1 VLLSALLIAHLDY
14 GAAHKA
20 RPGLCSTLAV
30 GRARARVTARAAR
43 GRALCE
49 QRRAP
54 LDWARRQAGSFHSP
68 VLAGSRAQAGRR
80 PARVCSSARRPP
92 PLRRRPPTAQML
104 RDSGLQEPAPGG
116 GGAARRRAAPRA
128 PLPPPPPPPAMLE
141 SVAPLAAPAPLAK
154 RPPAAG
160 GAGRWRA
167 PAYQQTPAAAEC
179 SRVKQQ
185 IYLVPPPVQPC
196 LAGACTR
203 WPTARPLA
211 LLRAP
216 AAGSP
221 AAGRLHA
228 GRGGP
233 VGLSDSGRRIGVP
246 RLWDGRARL
255 MGGLAAG
262 GAQEEM
268 AASGADAA
276 GAAYR
281 ERVAQASEA
290 FTARDFATASALK
303 AEARAGR
310 AWAGRF
316 GLNMRGHAEV
326 GLLGFV
332 GACGARGSPRR
343 RGRFPRSRA
352 PRRAL
357 RRPAALALMSW
368 RARHAGARLPRP
380 GVAAGQ
386 GGAAPNQA
394 AHVRRPPACAPRRA
408 AGRCTRVCS
417 VCLAR
422 LCTGSHHH
430 QKAMRRRRRLMQRR
444 FVCGAAA

>member
-1 VLLSALLIAHLDY
+1 VLLSALLVAHLDY

-20 RPGLCSTLAV
+20 RPGSCSTLAA

-49 QRRAP
+49 QRQAP
-54 LDWARRQAGSFHSP
+54 LDWAARQAGSFHSP

-116 GGAARRRAAPRA
+116 GGAGAGAPAPRRLQCSRAWPRPRRPRRSPNARPLREARAGGARRRTSRRRRQP
-128 PLPPPPPPPAMLE
+128 
-141 SVAPLAAPAPLAK
+141 SAPASSSK
-154 RPPAAG
+154 STWCRRPSNP
-160 GAGRWRA
+160 R
-167 PAYQQTPAAAEC
+167 
-179 SRVKQQ
+179 
-185 IYLVPPPVQPC
+185 

-203 WPTARPLA
+203 GPSARPLA

-233 VGLSDSGRRIGVP
+233 VGRSDSGRRIGGP

>member
-1 VLLSALLIAHLDY
+1 VRAAPSAARLGGAPGRQLSLSCPGWEPCTGRTSPCPCLQLCSASAAAEAA
-14 GAAHKA
+14 AAH
-20 RPGLCSTLAV
+20 
-30 GRARARVTARAAR
+30 RADAAR
-43 GRALCE
+43 L
-49 QRRAP
+49 
-54 LDWARRQAGSFHSP
+54 
-68 VLAGSRAQAGRR
+68 R
-80 PARVCSSARRPP
+80 PARAGAWRR
-92 PLRRRPPTAQML
+92 
-104 RDSGLQEPAPGG
+104 GGG
-116 GGAARRRAAPRA
+116 GGAARLAAAARRGAAPRRA
-128 PLPPPPPPPAMLE
+128 RRCRRRRRRLQCSRAWRRSRRPRRSPNARPLREA
-141 SVAPLAAPAPLAK
+141 
-154 RPPAAG
+154 RAG
-160 GAGRWRA
+160 GARRRTSRRRRQPSA
-167 PAYQQTPAAAEC
+167 PASSSKSTWCRRP
-179 SRVKQQ
+179 SNPR
-185 IYLVPPPVQPC
+185 

-203 WPTARPLA
+203 GPTARPLA

-233 VGLSDSGRRIGVP
+233 VGRSDSGRRIGGP